1 MMKGLVTRH
10 LFARFVIACAV
21 CLHVQ
26 ALRAQPNGFDF
37 GVIANLLRSTPD
49 ETTLGEIIADTDR
62 ENLAFIVVNGIKA
75 SNEPCSDAVYMRRKT
90 MLDSAKNGM
99 IVSLA
104 GSDWID
110 CRDSRG
116 RVISQERL
124 NRLRELFYGDEFSF
138 GSSRIPV
145 MRQSTSPKFRSYAEN
160 MRWEV
165 GNTMFATLDLPAEN
179 NHYRKEAGRNSEFE
193 DRLIANHEWMQRIF
207 TFATRK
213 RFDGVVLFCDGDPL
227 TEPGLLERI
236 DPRAK
241 RDGFLETRRDLLALA
256 RKFPGK
262 VLVVFSQTTE
272 PDNEPANTI
281 RWQANIGKIGVR
293 AGWIKLHVDNTS
305 PSLFSLATSA
315 SDMNATQ

>member
-1 MMKGLVTRH
+1 MSGFVTRH
-10 LFARFVIACAV
+10 RVARFVIAIGI

-26 ALRAQPNGFDF
+26 ALHAQSDGFDF
-37 GVIANLLRSTPD
+37 GVIAHLFRSTPD

-62 ENLAFIVVNGIKA
+62 ENLAFVVANGIKA
-75 SNEPCSDAVYMRRKT
+75 SNEPCSDAVYMRRKS
-90 MLDSAKNGM
+90 MLGSAKNGM

-104 GSDWID
+104 GSDWIN
-110 CRDSRG
+110 CRDGRG
-116 RVISQERL
+116 RPVAQERL

-145 MRQSTSPKFRSYAEN
+145 MRQSTSPKFRSYSEN

-193 DRLIANHEWMQRIF
+193 DRLIANREWMQRVF
-207 TFATRK
+207 AFATRK

-227 TEPGLLERI
+227 AEPGLLERL

-241 RDGFLETRRDLLALA
+241 RDGFAETRRELLALA
-256 RKFPGK
+256 GKFPGK
-262 VLVVFSQTTE
+262 VLVVFSQTAE
-272 PDNEPANTI
+272 PDNEPAAI
-281 RWQANIGKIGVR
+281 RWQANIGKIGIR
-293 AGWIKLHVDNTS
+293 AGWMKLHVDNTG
-305 PSLFSLATSA
+305 PALFSVAPPISA
-315 SDMNATQ
+315 MNAAPQ